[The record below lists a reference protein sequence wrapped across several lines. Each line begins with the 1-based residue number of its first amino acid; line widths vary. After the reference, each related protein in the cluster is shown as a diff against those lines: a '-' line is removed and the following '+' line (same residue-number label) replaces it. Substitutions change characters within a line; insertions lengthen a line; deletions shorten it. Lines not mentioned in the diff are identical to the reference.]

1 MSARPESNIFK
12 TMTQPNLTQPTLPQ
26 PHTRATP
33 ASIALV
39 VLIHIFGAVV
49 GAGLTA
55 IGTVVGFASDGGDSW
70 LFSVAWYLAIWGPG
84 VVYLLGIGWTI
95 FGMAAGHRGWLRALL
110 TIPAMILVT
119 VLSIVVAIIGA
130 NL

>member
-1 MSARPESNIFK
+1 
-12 TMTQPNLTQPTLPQ
+12 MTQPNLTQFTPQ
-26 PHTRATP
+26 QPRARTTP

-39 VLIHIFGAVV
+39 VLIHFFGAVV
-49 GAGLTA
+49 GVGLTA
-55 IGTVVGFASDGGDSW
+55 IGAVVGFASDGGDSW

-95 FGMAAGHRGWLRALL
+95 FGMATGHRGWLRALL